1 MDKDGKIELKEIH
14 QKDTTL
20 CPLSEKII
28 EIFLILAIQQLRF
41 GKTLGPT
48 KQLKHNQNIIDNGL
62 KMEEENPTISREY
75 IEYDVV
81 TDIKLVPM
89 SRL

>member
-1 MDKDGKIELKEIH
+1 MGVHDIMYGVQDIMYGVQEIMYDVQDIMFSH
-14 QKDTTL
+14 Y
-20 CPLSEKII
+20 
-28 EIFLILAIQQLRF
+28 FLYC
-41 GKTLGPT
+41 
-48 KQLKHNQNIIDNGL
+48 IIDNGL